1 LQRLNRAKNRSTIE
15 VSDRPAFLKRGLTAL
30 SLAGLLTAAG
40 LLLVQP
46 ATAQSQLASMGESSD
61 LPSSPVA
68 PAPGEGS
75 VAPAPLPSP
84 QVTASSAILVDAI
97 TGTVLWEKGSRI
109 RRPVASTTKI
119 MTATLLLESA
129 RLDDIVT
136 FSERARKTEY
146 ANFNAKPG
154 EKVPMLDLLYAIMLR
169 SSNDGCVA
177 AAEHMSGVPWKFAA
191 RMTERARELGAMDTN
206 FISTNGLYHPDHYST
221 AYDLALLARHAT
233 QIPLFNQIVAT
244 KSYTLRRSL
253 NKADLLIKNH
263 NKFLSRYQG
272 ADGIKTG
279 YVSQSGKCLVSSA
292 TRFEQGTPWRL
303 IAVVLNS
310 GDTYGDS
317 ARMMD
322 WGRKHFEPVFL
333 AHRGEH
339 LANAKVHNGSTSK
352 LALTAASD
360 LTAIVPRGSAARVQQ
375 QVFVDPHLK
384 APVAQHQPAGTLA
397 AVLDGQTVAQVEL
410 VAEAPVQVIWTAGVA
425 PFTGWSALLAGL
437 VLAPR
442 YVRTF
447 AKSARRRRRR
457 LAKRR

>member
-1 LQRLNRAKNRSTIE
+1 LQRMNRAKKRSTIE
-15 VSDRPAFLKRGLTAL
+15 LSDRPAFLKRGTVAL
-30 SLAGLLTAAG
+30 SLVGLLVAAG
-40 LLLVQP
+40 ALNMKP

-61 LPSSPVA
+61 LPANPVA
-68 PAPGEGS
+68 PDAGYP
-75 VAPAPLPSP
+75 APAPLAGP
-84 QVTASSAILVDAI
+84 QVTASSAILVDAA
-97 TGTVLWEKGSRI
+97 TGTVLWEKASRV
-109 RRPVASTTKI
+109 RRPIASTTKI
-119 MTATLLLESA
+119 MTGTLLLETA

-177 AAEHMSGVPWKFAA
+177 AAEHMAGAPWKFAA

-206 FISTNGLYHPDHYST
+206 FVTTNGLYHPDHYST

-244 KSYTLRRSL
+244 KTYTLRRSL
-253 NKADLLIKNH
+253 NKADTLIKNH
-263 NKFLSRYQG
+263 NKLLTKYDG

-279 YVSQSGKCLVSSA
+279 YVRQSGKCLVASA
-292 TRFEQGTPWRL
+292 TRLEQGAPWRL
-303 IAVVLNS
+303 IAIVLNS

-317 ARMMD
+317 ARLMD
-322 WGRKHFEPVFL
+322 WGRKVFEPVFL
-333 AHRGEH
+333 AHRGER
-339 LANAKVHNGSTSK
+339 LVNAVVRNGSVDK
-352 LALTAASD
+352 LALTAAAD
-360 LTAIVPRGSAARVQQ
+360 LTAIVPRGSAARVRQ
-375 QVFVDPHLK
+375 QVIVAPRLK
-384 APVAQHQPAGTLA
+384 APIAQDQTAGTLA
-397 AVLDGQTVAQVEL
+397 AVLDGQTVAQIDL

-425 PFTGWSALLAGL
+425 PFTGWSALLAAL

-457 LAKRR
+457 LASRR